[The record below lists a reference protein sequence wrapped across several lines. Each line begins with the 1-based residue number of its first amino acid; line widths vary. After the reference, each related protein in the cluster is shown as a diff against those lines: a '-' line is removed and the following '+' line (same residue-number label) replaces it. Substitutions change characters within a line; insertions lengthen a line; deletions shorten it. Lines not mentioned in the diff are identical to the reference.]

1 MVTAERR
8 RNFMVSGFVLGAL
21 TAGLAMS
28 ACVVLHVGPPTAPW
42 CPLVVTGGSEDW
54 FRVVAIAALVGSAS
68 GVLGA
73 ATGLWAALP
82 RASRAVAPRTL
93 GALFVGLAAA
103 ASAPQPAEAQERRDT
118 LDLPTAIAFARAHS
132 PRIAGAGDEV
142 AAAGARIRPAGALPD
157 PTVTLGAMNYMLPGL
172 SARSEPLS
180 MNQLTVMQM
189 LPVNGTLGLRR
200 TAARADSA
208 RVAFGRDAMVL
219 EVEHEVRTRY
229 WELYHT
235 DRALETMTRTI
246 GVLRDLASIASSMY
260 AVGSVTQAD
269 VVRAQLAITRMQQ
282 EIADMELQRFAAA
295 SALNAVLG
303 RPGETPVALRA
314 ASAHEAHGGAV
325 LTLEMPSLPV
335 LDSLAAS
342 AEGGNPGLAAERSGI
357 AVAQA
362 NESAARR
369 MIYPDLG
376 LGFTYGQRPGTNDM
390 VSAMVSV
397 TVPVFARSR
406 QLRMRDEARA
416 MRAAAE
422 QGLEAMR
429 LDLRS
434 ELATAR
440 AEAETARR
448 QVALYAGTLAPQ
460 ATATYEASLAAY
472 RVGRVDFMTVLDAR
486 MALLTYDSGV
496 HRFEAM
502 YGAAIA
508 DIDRLIGR
516 SYVAPMQGME

>member
-1 MVTAERR
+1 MKARRPTIVTTLAAG
-8 RNFMVSGFVLGAL
+8 VGVASGTPGAAAGRTREPSAVTPRTVGAL
-21 TAGLAMS
+21 
-28 ACVVLHVGPPTAPW
+28 
-42 CPLVVTGGSEDW
+42 LV
-54 FRVVAIAALVGSAS
+54 A
-68 GVLGA
+68 
-73 ATGLWAALP
+73 
-82 RASRAVAPRTL
+82 
-93 GALFVGLAAA
+93 LAAA
-103 ASAPQPAEAQERRDT
+103 ASAPQTAGAQERRDT
-118 LDLPTAIAFARAHS
+118 LDLPTAIAVSRAHN
-132 PRIAGAGDEV
+132 PRIAGATAEV

-172 SARSEPLS
+172 SPRADPLS

-235 DRALETMTRTI
+235 DRALETMSRTLA
-246 GVLRDLASIASSMY
+246 VLRDLAAIASSMY

-269 VVRAQLAITRMQQ
+269 VVRAQLAISRMQQ
-282 EIADMELQRFAAA
+282 EFADMELQRFAAA
-295 SALNAVLG
+295 SALNAALG
-303 RPGETPVALRA
+303 RPGERPIVLRS
-314 ASAHEAHGGAV
+314 ASEHEAHGGEV
-325 LTLEMPSLPV
+325 LTLEMPPPPP
-335 LDSLAAS
+335 LDSLVAVADN
-342 AEGGNPGLAAERSGI
+342 GNPGFSAGRSGI
-357 AVAQA
+357 AAAQA

-376 LGFTYGQRPGTNDM
+376 LGLSYGQRSGSNNM
-390 VSAMVSV
+390 VSAMVTV

-416 MRAAAE
+416 MRSAAE
-422 QGLEAMR
+422 QELEAMR
-429 LDLRS
+429 VEVRS
-434 ELATAR
+434 NLATAR

-448 QVALYAGTLAPQ
+448 QVALYTGTLMPQ
-460 ATATYEASLAAY
+460 AAATYEASLAAY

-486 MALLTYDSGV
+486 MALLTYEHDI

-508 DIDRLIGR
+508 DIDRLTGR
-516 SYVAPMQGME
+516 AYVAPMPGME

>member
-1 MVTAERR
+1 MQAR
-8 RNFMVSGFVLGAL
+8 
-21 TAGLAMS
+21 
-28 ACVVLHVGPPTAPW
+28 PPTT
-42 CPLVVTGGSEDW
+42 VTLL
-54 FRVVAIAALVGSAS
+54 AVGARAGVGVAS
-68 GVLGA
+68 GALGA
-73 ATGLWAALP
+73 AAGSLAARTLVSGTVTSRSLAALL
-82 RASRAVAPRTL
+82 A
-93 GALFVGLAAA
+93 GLAAA
-103 ASAPQPAEAQERRDT
+103 VSAPQMAGAQERRDT
-118 LDLPTAIAFARAHS
+118 LDLPTAIAVSRAHN
-132 PRIAGAGDEV
+132 PRIAGASAEV

-157 PTVTLGAMNYMLPGL
+157 PTVTLSAMNYMLPGL
-172 SARSEPLS
+172 SPRSDPLS

-189 LPVNGTLGLRR
+189 LPVNGTPGLRR

-219 EVEHEVRTRY
+219 EVEHAVRTSY

-235 DRALETMTRTI
+235 DRALETMTRTLA
-246 GVLRDLASIASSMY
+246 VLRDLAAIASSMY
-260 AVGSVTQAD
+260 AVGNVTQAD

-282 EIADMELQRFAAA
+282 ELADMELQRFAAA

-303 RPGETPVALRA
+303 RPGERPIVLRS
-314 ASAHEAHGGAV
+314 ASEHEAHGGEV
-325 LTLEMPSLPV
+325 LTLEMPPPPP
-335 LDSLAAS
+335 LDSLVAV
-342 AEGGNPGLAAERSGI
+342 AEAGNPGFSAGRSSIAA
-357 AVAQA
+357 AQA

-376 LGFTYGQRPGTNDM
+376 LGFSYGQRPGSNDM

-416 MRAAAE
+416 MRSAAE
-422 QGLEAMR
+422 QDLEAMR
-429 LDLRS
+429 VEVRS
-434 ELATAR
+434 DLATAR

-448 QVALYAGTLAPQ
+448 QVALYTGTLMPQ
-460 ATATYEASLAAY
+460 AAATYEASLAGY

-486 MALLTYDSGV
+486 MALLTYEHDI

-516 SYVAPMQGME
+516 AYVAPMPGME

>member
-8 RNFMVSGFVLGAL
+8 RAFMVSGFVLGAL
-21 TAGLAMS
+21 TAGVAMS
-28 ACVVLHVGPPTAPW
+28 ACAVVHVSTSAPHW
-42 CPLVVTGGSEDW
+42 CPFAVTGGWGDW
-54 FRVVAIAALVGSAS
+54 LRVVALAVCIGAVA

-73 ATGLWAALP
+73 AAGSLAARAGASGAVTP
-82 RASRAVAPRTL
+82 RSWGVLLLALATAVSVPRT
-93 GALFVGLAAA
+93 VG
-103 ASAPQPAEAQERRDT
+103 AQERRDT
-118 LDLPTAIAFARAHS
+118 LDLPTAIAVARAHN
-132 PRIAGAGDEV
+132 PRIAGAGAEV
-142 AAAGARIRPAGALPD
+142 AAAGARIRPAGTLPD

-172 SARSEPLS
+172 SPRSDPLS

-189 LPVNGTLGLRR
+189 VPVNGTLGLRR
-200 TAARADSA
+200 TAARADSG

-219 EVEHEVRTRY
+219 EIEREVRSRY

-235 DRALETMTRTI
+235 DRALETMTRTL
-246 GVLRDLASIASSMY
+246 GVLRDLAAIASSMY

-303 RPGETPVALRA
+303 RPGETPVVLRSV
-314 ASAHEAHGGAV
+314 SAREAHGGEV
-325 LTLEMPSLPV
+325 LTIETPPPPP
-335 LDSLAAS
+335 LDSLVAA
-342 AEGGNPGLAAERSGI
+342 AQEGNPGLAAERSGI
-357 AVAQA
+357 AAAQA
-362 NESAARR
+362 NESAVRR

-376 LGFTYGQRPGTNDM
+376 LGFSYGQRPGSNDM

-416 MRAAAE
+416 MRSVAE

-429 LDLRS
+429 VEVRS
-434 ELATAR
+434 YLATAR

-448 QVALYAGTLAPQ
+448 QVALYTGTLVPQ
-460 ATATYEASLAAY
+460 AAAAYEASLAAY
-472 RVGRVDFMTVLDAR
+472 RVGRVDFLMVLDSR
-486 MALLTYDSGV
+486 MALLTYEHDV

-508 DIDRLIGR
+508 NIDRLIGR
-516 SYVAPMQGME
+516 AYVAPMPGME

>member
-1 MVTAERR
+1 MKPPFPAIV
-8 RNFMVSGFVLGAL
+8 AL
-21 TAGLAMS
+21 LA
-28 ACVVLHVGPPTAPW
+28 
-42 CPLVVTGGSEDW
+42 
-54 FRVVAIAALVGSAS
+54 
-68 GVLGA
+68 
-73 ATGLWAALP
+73 
-82 RASRAVAPRTL
+82 
-93 GALFVGLAAA
+93 GLAAA
-103 ASAPQPAEAQERRDT
+103 VSAPRMAGAQERRDT
-118 LDLPTAIAFARAHS
+118 LDLPTAIAVSRAHN
-132 PRIAGAGDEV
+132 PRIAGAGAEV

-172 SARSEPLS
+172 SPRSDPLS

-219 EVEHEVRTRY
+219 EVEHAVRTRY

-235 DRALETMTRTI
+235 DRALETMTRTLA
-246 GVLRDLASIASSMY
+246 VLRDLAAIASSMY

-295 SALNAVLG
+295 SALNALLG
-303 RPGETPVALRA
+303 SPGERPIVLRSA
-314 ASAHEAHGGAV
+314 AEHEAHGGEV
-325 LTLEMPSLPV
+325 LALEMPPPPP
-335 LDSLAAS
+335 LDSLVAA
-342 AEGGNPGLAAERSGI
+342 AEAGNPDFSAGRSSIAA
-357 AVAQA
+357 AQA

-376 LGFTYGQRPGTNDM
+376 IGVSYGHRPGSNDM

-397 TVPVFARSR
+397 TVPVFARAR

-416 MRAAAE
+416 MRSAAE
-422 QGLEAMR
+422 QDLEAMR
-429 LDLRS
+429 VEVRSDL
-434 ELATAR
+434 AIAR

-448 QVALYAGTLAPQ
+448 QVALYTGTLMPQ
-460 ATATYEASLAAY
+460 AAATYEASLAAY
-472 RVGRVDFMTVLDAR
+472 RVGRVDFMTVLDSR
-486 MALLTYDSGV
+486 MALLTYEHDI

-508 DIDRLIGR
+508 DIDRLAGR
-516 SYVAPMQGME
+516 TYVAPLPGME

>member
-1 MVTAERR
+1 MRTTVTLL
-8 RNFMVSGFVLGAL
+8 VAL
-21 TAGLAMS
+21 T
-28 ACVVLHVGPPTAPW
+28 
-42 CPLVVTGGSEDW
+42 
-54 FRVVAIAALVGSAS
+54 
-68 GVLGA
+68 
-73 ATGLWAALP
+73 
-82 RASRAVAPRTL
+82 
-93 GALFVGLAAA
+93 AA
-103 ASAPQPAEAQERRDT
+103 ASASRPAEAQERRDT
-118 LDLPTAIAFARAHS
+118 LDLPTAIAVARAHS

-142 AAAGARIRPAGALPD
+142 VAAGARIRQAGALPD
-157 PTVTLGAMNYMLPGL
+157 PTLTIGAMNYMLPGL
-172 SARSEPLS
+172 SPRSDPLS

-208 RVAFGRDAMVL
+208 RVAFGRDATIL
-219 EVEHEVRTRY
+219 EVERAVRTRY

-295 SALNAVLG
+295 SALDAVLG
-303 RPGETPVALRA
+303 RPGETPVVLRS
-314 ASAHEAHGGAV
+314 ASAHEAHGGEV
-325 LTLEMPSLPV
+325 LTLETSPPPP
-335 LDSLAAS
+335 LDSLAAA
-342 AEGGNPGLAAERSGI
+342 AEDGNPGLAAERSGI
-357 AVAQA
+357 AAAQA
-362 NESAARR
+362 NESAVRR

-376 LGFTYGQRPGTNDM
+376 LGFSYGQRPGSNDM

-416 MRAAAE
+416 MRGAAE
-422 QGLEAMR
+422 RGLEAMR
-429 LDLRS
+429 VEVRS

-448 QVALYAGTLAPQ
+448 QVTLYSGTLVPQ
-460 ATATYEASLAAY
+460 ASATYEASLAAY

-486 MALLTYDSGV
+486 MALLAYEHDA

-516 SYVAPMQGME
+516 AYVAPMPGME

>member
-1 MVTAERR
+1 MSVAHALLARSQQFPNAKGANRPMKARRPTIVTLLTAKRR
-8 RNFMVSGFVLGAL
+8 RAFMVSEFIIGAL
-21 TAGLAMS
+21 T
-28 ACVVLHVGPPTAPW
+28 
-42 CPLVVTGGSEDW
+42 
-54 FRVVAIAALVGSAS
+54 VGS
-68 GVLGA
+68 LA
-73 ATGLWAALP
+73 ART
-82 RASRAVAPRTL
+82 RASRAVTSRSLAVL
-93 GALFVGLAAA
+93 LVGLASAV
-103 ASAPQPAEAQERRDT
+103 SAPRPAGAQERRDT
-118 LDLPTAIAFARAHS
+118 LDLPTAIAFARAHN
-132 PRIAGAGDEV
+132 PRIAGAGAEV
-142 AAAGARIRPAGALPD
+142 AAAGARIRPSGALPD
-157 PTVTLGAMNYMLPGL
+157 PTVTLGAMNYMLPSL
-172 SARSEPLS
+172 SPRSDPLS

-235 DRALETMTRTI
+235 DRPLETMTRTL
-246 GVLRDLASIASSMY
+246 GVLRDLAAIASSMY

-269 VVRAQLAITRMQQ
+269 AIRAQLAITRMQQ

-303 RPGETPVALRA
+303 RPGETPIVPRS
-314 ASAHEAHGGAV
+314 ASEHEAHGGEV
-325 LTLEMPSLPV
+325 LTLEMPPPPP
-335 LDSLAAS
+335 LDSLVAA
-342 AEGGNPGLAAERSGI
+342 AEEGNPGLAAERSSI
-357 AVAQA
+357 AAAQA
-362 NESAARR
+362 NESAVRR

-376 LGFTYGQRPGTNDM
+376 LGVSYGQRPGSNDM

-416 MRAAAE
+416 MRSAAE
-422 QGLEAMR
+422 QGLSAMR
-429 LDLRS
+429 VEVRS

-448 QVALYAGTLAPQ
+448 QVALYTGTLAPQ
-460 ATATYEASLAAY
+460 AAATYEASLAAY
-472 RVGRVDFMTVLDAR
+472 RVGRVDFLMLLDAR
-486 MALLTYDSGV
+486 MAQLTYERDV

-508 DIDRLIGR
+508 DIDRLTGR
-516 SYVAPMQGME
+516 AYVAPMPGME